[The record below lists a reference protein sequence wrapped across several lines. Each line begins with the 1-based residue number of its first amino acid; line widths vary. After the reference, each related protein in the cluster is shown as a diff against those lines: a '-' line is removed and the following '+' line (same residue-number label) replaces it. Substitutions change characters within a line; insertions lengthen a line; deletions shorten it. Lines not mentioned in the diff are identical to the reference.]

1 MVFVSLVVLVVLV
14 VLAVAGK
21 LVVSRVV
28 RERRSHLETELR
40 NRLVP
45 REQLVLREDEPSAE
59 LAAALDAARAG
70 DWRTVSEYLAEAD
83 SDRDANRRWMRMEP
97 LSTAA
102 AKEDHWLRRWR
113 EEEPRNAAAA
123 LLQTDALVQLAWEI
137 RSGRYASE
145 VTMEQADGFHRVLR
159 EAEQT
164 AREAV
169 ELAPAEDP
177 NPWVAQIAVA
187 MGLGWS
193 QEDFRKLWAEV
204 TARDPHHLRAHE
216 GALQYWC
223 AKWHG
228 SHELMHAFVDTA
240 LADAPAGSLLTT
252 LRVRAYFEQI
262 TRDES
267 GAAAYRTPEFTA
279 AVDALL
285 ADLEQADPAHPQ
297 LQAARGWAAWSLVM
311 NARVAHAFEQFQAMG
326 REVAGPWRNYDDP
339 QAAFDRMREIT
350 VQAIARMAKV

>member
-1 MVFVSLVVLVVLV
+1 MVFLSLVVLVL
-14 VLAVAGK
+14 VAGK
-21 LVVSRVV
+21 FVVSRVS
-28 RERRSHLETELR
+28 RERRSRRETELR
-40 NRLVP
+40 RRLAP
-45 REQLVLREDEPSAE
+45 REQLVLRGDEPSAE
-59 LAAALDAARAG
+59 LAAVLDAAGGG
-70 DWRTVSEYLAEAD
+70 DWRAVAEYLAEAD

-102 AKEDHWLRRWR
+102 AKEDHWLRLWR
-113 EEEPRNAAAA
+113 EEEPRSAAAA

-137 RSGRYASE
+137 RTSRYASE
-145 VTMEQADGFHRVLR
+145 VTMEQARGFHRVLR
-159 EAEQT
+159 EAEQA

-169 ELAPAEDP
+169 ELAPSEDP

-187 MGLGWS
+187 MGLSWS
-193 QEDFRKLWAEV
+193 HEDFRELWAEV

-228 SHELMHAFVDTA
+228 SHELMHAFVDAA

-252 LRVRAYFEQI
+252 LRVRAYYEQN
-262 TRDES
+262 TRDRA

-311 NARVAHAFEQFQAMG
+311 NARVVLAFELFQVMG

-339 QAAFDRMREIT
+339 QTAFDRMREIT
-350 VQAIARMAKV
+350 VQAIARAKV